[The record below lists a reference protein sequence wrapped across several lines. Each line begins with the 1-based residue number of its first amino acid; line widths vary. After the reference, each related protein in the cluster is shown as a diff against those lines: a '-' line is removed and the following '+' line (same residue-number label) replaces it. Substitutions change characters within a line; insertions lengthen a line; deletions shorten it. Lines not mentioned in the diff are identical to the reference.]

1 MDTYYCPNMKCAHG
15 IGLSEVFKSAEQ
27 CQKCG
32 TQTRKLSFIDM
43 MRLVEDKKKYQS
55 NPEPDIEETS
65 TQDEPN
71 QQLVELIE
79 QIRPFPE
86 QTAEPDQEPAQEQL
100 VEPVSEPMPETMPN
114 TELEPEPS
122 ESMISQSE
130 RVSLADLSD
139 EDIRKDIDG
148 ALESLG
154 REKYAQQASE
164 GPDQGSDNGDSI
176 IGDGI
181 RVLIEQK
188 GIMIKQNEL
197 ILRSLAKLKRADC

>member
-1 MDTYYCPNMKCAHG
+1 MDTYYCPNVKCAYG
-15 IGLSEVFKSAEQ
+15 IGLSEVFKSAER
-27 CQKCG
+27 CPKCG

-43 MRLVEDKKKYQS
+43 MRLVDDKKKYQS
-55 NPEPDIEETS
+55 NPEPDIEEPS

-79 QIRPFPE
+79 QIQPFPE
-86 QTAEPDQEPAQEQL
+86 KPAEPVQEPAQEQL

-114 TELEPEPS
+114 TLQESEPVT
-122 ESMISQSE
+122 SMISQSE
-130 RVSLADLSD
+130 RTSSLADLSD
-139 EDIRKDIDG
+139 EDIRKDIDS

-154 REKYAQQASE
+154 RGKYAQQASE
-164 GPDQGSDNGDSI
+164 EPDQGSGNGDRI
-176 IGDGI
+176 ISDGI

-197 ILRSLAKLKRADC
+197 ILRSLAKLQES